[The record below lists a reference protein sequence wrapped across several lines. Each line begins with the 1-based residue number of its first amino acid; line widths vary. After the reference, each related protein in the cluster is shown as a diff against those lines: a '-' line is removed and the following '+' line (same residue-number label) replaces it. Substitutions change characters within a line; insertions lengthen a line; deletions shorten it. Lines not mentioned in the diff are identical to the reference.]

1 MGFDYRTYTG
11 HGKQTLGGHTHKK
24 ACVHQDP
31 DPTEIELDQS
41 FKCLSVSHGGTGH
54 WWLAA
59 WAGALGAADL
69 GDTACGLLE
78 EVSINPTIELQ
89 ADDPHTAE

>member
-1 MGFDYRTYTG
+1 MFESP
-11 HGKQTLGGHTHKK
+11 
-24 ACVHQDP
+24 V
-31 DPTEIELDQS
+31 EIR
-41 FKCLSVSHGGTGH
+41 VSIGQLKG
-54 WWLAA
+54 
-59 WAGALGAADL
+59 AGALGAADL